1 MLSLGQSE
9 SNRNMGQ
16 FYYYYAGSNSTD
28 NRASIGLFGVDDVLN
43 VMGSGNV
50 RIGTTTLIGPA
61 AGRVDVL
68 YSGLVQ
74 YGMNIRS
81 TNTDGIAI
89 SFVNSSGTQVGTIY
103 QNSSSTAYNTSS
115 DYRLKTDL
123 KDFNGVEIIN
133 KIKTYDFEWKTDKTR
148 SYGVIAHELKEVID
162 YAVFG
167 EKDSITMQGVDY
179 SKLVPIMVK
188 AIQEQQQEIK
198 ELKNKLS

>member
-1 MLSLGQSE
+1 
-9 SNRNMGQ
+9 
-16 FYYYYAGSNSTD
+16 
-28 NRASIGLFGVDDVLN
+28 
-43 VMGSGNV
+43 
-50 RIGTTTLIGPA
+50 
-61 AGRVDVL
+61 
-68 YSGLVQ
+68 
-74 YGMNIRS
+74 MNIRS
-81 TNTDGIAI
+81 SHTDGIAI

-167 EKDSITMQGVDY
+167 EKDSVTMQGVDY